1 MPFQD
6 TQPTP
11 LGGALTGSNKSPF
24 GGFMGHSG
32 GDEKYD
38 PSQRSHGK
46 GLQYDKGSQKH
57 TYGQLFDTELQVNK
71 AFQHTR
77 TKFDLGE
84 SGIQDVKGDW
94 DVRSGLQ
101 ADSLEEALSGNR
113 NIHYEE
119 LADKIPLVEEYTPG
133 QVLTE
138 RMYPQVTGGSKI
150 PLEIGHEYLTQGVAG
165 FGDEL
170 MEETPHMDNL
180 KVYEANL
187 ADVVSPYYK
196 DAPGGFGRAA
206 FEAEAAMRDRSHG
219 LTDRFP
225 KWNIDDI
232 TDDKKIYTYV
242 PGEGTGVDTN
252 RTTAGYYHP
261 AYDYIVMPRGPSQTY
276 SDWYEGP
283 RVGKTVKE
291 LQDWYDS
298 DRWNFHETLLSGT
311 ERNPNPKHTGMPNPY
326 NPRVGGWSDK
336 KATLDH
342 ELTHSNIGGRDS
354 TYPRKYPDAL
364 TPYKN
369 PYGDDN
375 PRMKA
380 YWDYAATPTEL
391 DPRIAEIKRAYT
403 SKTGRHVYNMDEAE
417 RAWYWWLRGG
427 GSKYPYWA
435 DKDMLEKIETNDELK
450 ETMLRR
456 MLELVGAPTTQPGV
470 YG

>member
-1 MPFQD
+1 
-6 TQPTP
+6 
-11 LGGALTGSNKSPF
+11 
-24 GGFMGHSG
+24 MGHSG

-46 GLQYDKGSQKH
+46 GLLYDRDSQKH
-57 TYGQLFDTELQVNK
+57 TLGQLFKTGLEKGGIQP
-71 AFQHTR
+71 TR
-77 TKFDLGE
+77 MKLNLGE
-84 SGIQDVKGDW
+84 SGIKDVKSDW

-101 ADSLEEALSGNR
+101 ADSLEEALSGNKD
-113 NIHYEE
+113 IHYEE

-138 RMYPQVTGGSKI
+138 RMYPQVTGGAKV

-165 FGDEL
+165 FGDEF
-170 MEETPHMDNL
+170 MGETTPHMDNL

-261 AYDYIVMPRGPSQTY
+261 AYDYIVMPRKRSQTD

-283 RVGKTVKE
+283 RVARTPE
-291 LQDWYDS
+291 EILNFHDS

-311 ERNPNPKHTGMPNPY
+311 KRNPNFGSPEVKHSGMPNPY
-326 NPRVGGWSDK
+326 NPRVGGWSDE

-342 ELTHSNIGGRDS
+342 ELTHSNIGGSES
-354 TYPRKYPDAL
+354 TYPRKYPDSM

-403 SKTGRHVYNMDEAE
+403 SQTGRHVYNMEEAE
-417 RAWYWWLRGG
+417 RAWYWWMRGK
-427 GSKYPYWA
+427 GSQYPDWG
-435 DKDMLEKIETNDELK
+435 DKNVLEQIETNDELK
-450 ETMLRR
+450 ETVLRR

>member
-11 LGGALTGSNKSPF
+11 LGDALTGSYKNPF

-32 GDEKYD
+32 GDKKYD

-46 GLQYDKGSQKH
+46 GLWYDDDNQKH
-57 TYGQLFDTELQVNK
+57 TYGQLFN
-71 AFQHTR
+71 TR
-77 TKFDLGE
+77 LEQGSIRPTKMKFDLGD
-84 SGIQDVKGDW
+84 SGIQDVETDW

-101 ADSLEEALSGNR
+101 ADSLEEALSGNPSI
-113 NIHYEE
+113 NYEK

-133 QVLTE
+133 QVMTE
-138 RMYPQVTGGSKI
+138 KLYPQVTGGTKV
-150 PLEIGHEYLTQGVAG
+150 PHDIGMEYLTQGRAG
-165 FGDEL
+165 LGNDLMVEL
-170 MEETPHMDNL
+170 PEAQNL

-206 FEAEAAMRDRSHG
+206 FEAEGAMRDRTHG

-232 TDDKKIYTYV
+232 TADKKIYTYQ
-242 PGEGTGVDTN
+242 PSGTDAVLDGTA
-252 RTTAGYYHP
+252 AGYYQP
-261 AYDYIVMPRGPSQTY
+261 GGDYIVMPRKETQTY
-276 SDWYEGP
+276 SDYYDKP
-283 RVGKTVKE
+283 KNIKTGK
-291 LQDWYDS
+291 QIRDWFDS

-311 ERNPNPKHTGMPNPY
+311 ERNRNADYTRMPNPY
-326 NPRVGGWSDK
+326 NPTVGGWSGE

-375 PRMKA
+375 PQMKK

-403 SKTGRHVYNMDEAE
+403 SKTGRHVNNMEEAE
-417 RAWYWWLRGG
+417 KAWYWWMRGG
-427 GSKYPYWA
+427 GGHYPYNA
-435 DKDMLEKIETNDELK
+435 DKQVLEQIETNDELK

-456 MLELVGAPTTQPGV
+456 MLELVGAPTAQPGV

>member
-6 TQPTP
+6 MQPTP
-11 LGGALTGSNKSPF
+11 LGNALTGSNKSPF

-46 GLQYDKGSQKH
+46 GLRYDKGSQKN
-57 TYGQLFDTELQVNK
+57 TLNQLFNTGLEQGGIQPTK
-71 AFQHTR
+71 M
-77 TKFDLGE
+77 KFDLGE

-133 QVLTE
+133 QVFTQ
-138 RMYPQVTGGSKI
+138 RKYPQATGGSKI
-150 PLEIGHEYLTQGVAG
+150 PLEIEHEYLTQGIAG
-165 FGDEL
+165 FGDQL
-170 MEETPHMDNL
+170 MGETPHMDNL

-196 DAPGGFGRAA
+196 DAPGGFGRAV
-206 FEAEAAMRDRSHG
+206 FEAEHAMRNRQHG

-232 TDDKKIYTYV
+232 TDNKKIYTYV
-242 PGEGTGVDTN
+242 PGQGSGVDEN
-252 RTTAGYYHP
+252 RSTAGYYHP
-261 AYDYIVMPRGPSQTY
+261 AYDYIVMPRRRSQTD

-283 RVGKTVKE
+283 RVARTPE
-291 LQDWYDS
+291 EILNFHDS

-311 ERNPNPKHTGMPNPY
+311 ERNPNAKHTGMPNPY
-326 NPRVGGWSDK
+326 NPRVGGWSDEK
-336 KATLDH
+336 STLDH

-354 TYPRKYPDAL
+354 TYPRKYPLAQ

-369 PYGDDN
+369 PYDDTN
-375 PRMKA
+375 PGMKA

-403 SKTGRHVYNMDEAE
+403 SKTGRHVNNMEEAE
-417 RAWYWWLRGG
+417 RAWYWWMRGG
-427 GSKYPYWA
+427 GSEYPYWG
-435 DKDMLEKIETNDELK
+435 DKDILEKIEKDDELK

-456 MLELVGAPTTQPGV
+456 MLELVGAPTMQPGV

>member
-6 TQPTP
+6 TAPAP
-11 LGGALTGSNKSPF
+11 LSNALTGSPF

-46 GLQYDKGSQKH
+46 GLWYDDDSQKH
-57 TYGQLFDTELQVNK
+57 TLGQLFNTGLELGNIRPTK
-71 AFQHTR
+71 M
-77 TKFDLGE
+77 KFDLGE

-101 ADSLEEALSGNR
+101 ADSLEEALSGNK
-113 NIHYEE
+113 NTHYED
-119 LADKIPLVEEYTPG
+119 LADKTPLVEEYTPG

-138 RMYPQVTGGSKI
+138 RMYPQVTGGAKV

-165 FGDEL
+165 FGNNV
-170 MEETPHMDNL
+170 MVETPHMDNL

-206 FEAEAAMRDRSHG
+206 FDAEHAMRNRQHG

-242 PGEGTGVDTN
+242 PQDGRNVLGG
-252 RTTAGYYHP
+252 TAGAYYQP
-261 AYDYIVMPRGPSQTY
+261 GGDYIVMPRHRTQTE

-283 RVGKTVKE
+283 RVDKTVKE

-311 ERNPNPKHTGMPNPY
+311 ERNPNAKDTRMPNPY
-326 NPRVGGWSDK
+326 NPVGGWSFG
-336 KATLDH
+336 KAALDH
-342 ELTHSNIGGRDS
+342 ELTHSNIGGSDS
-354 TYPRKYPDAL
+354 TYPRNYPDAL

-375 PRMKA
+375 LKMQRH
-380 YWDYAATPTEL
+380 WDYAATPTEL

-403 SKTGRHVYNMDEAE
+403 AKTGRHVNNMEEAE
-417 RAWYWWLRGG
+417 KAWYWWLRGG
-427 GSKYPYWA
+427 GSQYPSQ
-435 DKDMLEKIETNDELK
+435 KDRDVFEQIETNDKLK